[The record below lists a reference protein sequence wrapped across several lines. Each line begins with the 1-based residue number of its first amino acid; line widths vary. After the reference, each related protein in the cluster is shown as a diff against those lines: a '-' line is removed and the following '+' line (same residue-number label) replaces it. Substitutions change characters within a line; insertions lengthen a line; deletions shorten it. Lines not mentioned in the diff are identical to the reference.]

1 MAGMSRMDDKNRQ
14 PSDDGG
20 TTFWEQFGLPP
31 PRYEDERHAPPVDR
45 EALWA
50 LIEKRLPAK
59 DARELYRLT
68 FRFRSWADALTELR
82 VASLRKVRPGSGD
95 SCG

>member
-1 MAGMSRMDDKNRQ
+1 MNRMNDEKLKLWD
-14 PSDDGG
+14 DDGAS
-20 TTFWEQFGLPP
+20 FWEEFGLPP

-45 EALWA
+45 DALRA
-50 LIEKRLPAK
+50 LVEMRLPER

-68 FRFRSWADALTELR
+68 FRFRSWAEALAELR
-82 VASLRKVRPGSGD
+82 VARLRKAPPDSEG

>member
-1 MAGMSRMDDKNRQ
+1 MDDKKRK
-14 PSDDGG
+14 PPGDEG

-50 LIEKRLPAK
+50 LIEKRLPEK
-59 DARELYRLT
+59 EARELYRLT

-82 VASLRKVRPGSGD
+82 AASLRKVRPAAEGP
-95 SCG
+95 CG